1 VVHEVKII
9 GKRNWKYVA
18 KDRKKVGKNIFIR
31 PRLTEVCSIIDDN
44 DLAVIFAASNLGA
57 WL

>member
-1 VVHEVKII
+1 VVQDVKIV
-9 GKRNWKYVA
+9 GERNWKSVA

-31 PRLTEVCSIIDDN
+31 PRLTEDYSTIDDN
-44 DLAVIFAASNLGA
+44 DLAATFAASNLRA